1 MKSNLITEEEKNR
14 ILNMHK
20 KRSAN
25 HYLVEQSGNNPT
37 PKKPSLPEPFI
48 HILDKYRFTKTSR
61 FQMLNGVDGVKGG
74 PYSPDGSIC
83 YKGGTCQ
90 VSDPKNPWKAYNVVH
105 LEFDLKPSS
114 TTAYVHVIIE
124 DKDNKKVTKV
134 VGSYRLT
141 ISLDQ
146 KGADKLLQSLYG
158 TNIGFG
164 C

>member
-1 MKSNLITEEEKNR
+1 
-14 ILNMHK
+14 MHK

-25 HYLVEQSGNNPT
+25 HYLVEQLSSGNNPT
-37 PKKPSLPEPFI
+37 PKNTSLPEPFI
-48 HILDKYRFTKTSR
+48 YVLKKYKFTKTDR

-74 PYSPDGSIC
+74 TYSPDGSIC

-114 TTAYVHVIIE
+114 TTAYVHVIME
-124 DKDNKKVTKV
+124 NKDDKKVTKGA
-134 VGSYRLT
+134 GSYRLS

-146 KGADKLLQSLYG
+146 KGADKLLQSLESV
-158 TNIGFG
+158 NIGFG